1 MRINLSSTLR
11 EHKGFILFI
20 FLMVVFRS
28 AIADWNDVPSG
39 SMEPTI
45 MTGDRILVNK
55 VAYDLRVPLTHV
67 SLYRHADPKRGDIVI
82 FDSKAADRRL
92 VKRVIGL
99 PGDIVQMVEDR
110 LLINGIEATYQELRS
125 VDGAWLATEA
135 FEGESLDR
143 LSHTV
148 RIDERRQGMTRTFGP
163 VTIPE
168 EHYLVLGDN
177 RHESADSRTY
187 GFVPRDEIV
196 GRSRTVVLSLDPANF
211 YLPRADRFV
220 DPL

>member
-1 MRINLSSTLR
+1 MRSHISAALR

-45 MTGDRILVNK
+45 LTGDRILVNK

-67 SLYRHADPKRGDIVI
+67 SLYRHADPKRGEIVI
-82 FDSKAADRRL
+82 FDSQAADRRL
-92 VKRVIGL
+92 VKRVIGV
-99 PGDIVQMVEDR
+99 PGDTVQMIEDR
-110 LLINGIEATYQELRS
+110 LLINGIGATYEEPRL

-135 FEGESLDR
+135 FESEALDR
-143 LSHTV
+143 FSHTV
-148 RIDERRQGMTRTFGP
+148 RVDERRQGMPRTFGP
-163 VTIPE
+163 VTVPDD
-168 EHYLVLGDN
+168 HYLVLGDN
-177 RHESADSRTY
+177 RHESADSRAY